1 MSQICDYN
9 IEGNLLFAGPDNPA
23 RKVEYPTAHQK
34 ANPLN
39 PSARGVKEEFIPA
52 ARDVLRPICPDPQI
66 AFQPLSSYQVEY
78 LTGKVMKHLR
88 KICETRGT
96 ALDFSYW
103 KHMTRQIL
111 SSTSPEETLIVPS
124 PAGSGKSTWILAFN
138 RTLIEVCQKEPE
150 FGSSLVG
157 TLIVLQK
164 VSDLNELASELN
176 SDAPEDDP
184 PMIALQG
191 WSVSGQKMGFCR
203 NANVHSYD
211 ECQRAKCPFAL
222 GCQLLS
228 FQKEA
233 TSAPVV
239 GVTQERFYMLRSS
252 GNLDMLLYRLLP
264 GGRLLPRRYIIFDE
278 KHQMAQIHTLTKPLI
293 DQASTEFN
301 TLIRKVESTD
311 SNVRSLQQRL
321 GFCVERTFQAL
332 RSRLCISTEQG
343 VRDIP
348 AGVFTLTQDEEL
360 QNARDYFQFQDSL
373 LSRQTKYLTKSLREV
388 FDVMSYVY
396 EGRPFFFSKTN
407 GFCIFHITP
416 PKLCYGQCQTIL
428 FDATAEVDADY
439 RCLDH
444 VRFLH
449 GRPERVRCTVTYEIH
464 DHPDLNVSKSA
475 MDKSWK
481 LPAFGTFIGEI
492 LRETD
497 GKVFLCTYK
506 SLAEPLADY
515 LKAHLSSEEFSRITL
530 MPDRERPTIPYLGG
544 TNGSNVFNR
553 CTNVIMLGYP
563 RLDPQTY
570 LTFTCAAF
578 GEEQVSS
585 ELQALSPQDLLNGSH
600 YNLLSLPSVNDYV
613 THHLAARLEQEIYRS
628 ALRNPDFGGDIRIYL
643 FCPPPAVLSILQ
655 KRIPGTTVLYNKLP
669 KCVELSKRMCRS
681 FENGQTSFRKL
692 MDFLS
697 AWDGTPIRVVDL
709 RDRLGISPA
718 VWKDLI
724 ADSRIKEWFQDHCV
738 LRSGRGSN
746 TTLYIAQ
753 TQCA

>member
-1 MSQICDYN
+1 M
-9 IEGNLLFAGPDNPA
+9 ERL
-23 RKVEYPTAHQK
+23 TA
-34 ANPLN
+34 
-39 PSARGVKEEFIPA
+39 I
-52 ARDVLRPICPDPQI
+52 
-66 AFQPLSSYQVEY
+66 
-78 LTGKVMKHLR
+78 VMKHLHQ
-88 KICETRGT
+88 ICKERGT

-103 KHMTRQIL
+103 MDMTRQIL
-111 SSTSPEETLIVPS
+111 SSTSPKEALIVPS

-138 RTLIEVCQKEPE
+138 RTLIEVCQREP
-150 FGSSLVG
+150 SLNASLVG

-164 VSDLNELASELN
+164 VSDLNELALN
-176 SDAPEDDP
+176 LNGDDPGNDP
-184 PMIALQG
+184 PMIVLQG
-191 WSVSGQKMGFCR
+191 WSVSGQEMGFCR
-203 NANVHSYD
+203 NPNVHNYD
-211 ECQRAKCPFAL
+211 ECLRSKCPFAV

-228 FQKEA
+228 FREKA
-233 TSAPVV
+233 TSALVV
-239 GVTQERFYMLRSS
+239 GITQERFYMLRSS
-252 GNLDMLLYRLLP
+252 GNLDMLLKRVLP
-264 GGRLLPRRYIIFDE
+264 DGRLLPRRYIIFDE
-278 KHQMAQIHTLTKPLI
+278 KHQMAQIHALTKPLI

-311 SNVRSLQQRL
+311 SNVRILQQRL
-321 GFCVERTFQAL
+321 GYCVERTFQAL

-348 AGVFTLTQDEEL
+348 AGVFTLTQDEEP
-360 QNARDYFQFQDSL
+360 QNAAAYFYFRDFL
-373 LSRQTKYLTKSLREV
+373 LSRHPKYLTGSLREV

-396 EGRPFFFSKTN
+396 EGQPCFYSKTN

-416 PKLCYGQCQTIL
+416 PELCYGQCQTIL
-428 FDATAEVDADY
+428 FDATAEIDADY

-444 VRFLH
+444 VKFLR
-449 GRPERVRCTVTYEIH
+449 GSPEHARYAVTYDIYG
-464 DHPDLNVSKSA
+464 HPDLNVSKSA
-475 MDKSWK
+475 MNKSWK

-497 GKVFLCTYK
+497 GDVFLCTYK
-506 SLAEPLADY
+506 NLAEPLADY
-515 LKAHLSSEEFSRITL
+515 LKTHLSSEEFSRIPL

-544 TNGSNVFNR
+544 TNGSNLFNR
-553 CTNVIMLGYP
+553 CTNVIMIGYP

-600 YNLLSLPSVNDYV
+600 YNLLSLPSVSDYV

-628 ALRNPDFGGDIRIYL
+628 ALRNPDFSGTIRIHL
-643 FCPPPAVLSILQ
+643 FCPPPDVLKILQ
-655 KRIPGTTVLYNKLP
+655 KRIPGTTVFHSDLP
-669 KCVELSKRMCRS
+669 KCVELSKRMSRS

-724 ADSRIKEWFQDHCV
+724 AAPQIKEWFQDHQV